1 MGKKKKT
8 GNAGQVR
15 TNGVGK
21 PEVEDLDDKTAEDLI
36 TIEEGD
42 RPLPEGWKVIKE
54 WHF

>member
-15 TNGVGK
+15 TSGEGK
-21 PEVEDLDDKTAEDLI
+21 PEVDPDGKTVKDLI

-42 RPLPEGWKVIKE
+42 RPLPDGWKVIKE
-54 WHF
+54 WRF